1 MYSKK
6 PSYIGVELFNLLPE
20 DLKNTPTQK
29 LKKHLTNW
37 LLKNPFYSVEEYLN
51 KIPLDPDVKTDNPKH
66 PCGACGVGVKYS
78 AIKCTGPCNFWYH
91 GGCVDI
97 TDKQLGKLGKYEINT
112 WTCRNCSDTPKLP
125 TCDGKGSTNQS
136 LVLTSVGNIH
146 QTSGIDTNELLNL
159 STGSSLNLEN
169 FNSKSIDL
177 PKISSGSPDLTVNE
191 IENKILNSK
200 CLDEQDMETS
210 LTLAA
215 EVGNALLVE
224 NTQLREQIHNLTLH
238 NANLTQQISEITDKN
253 EHNSMTHYAHAEE
266 LEKENY
272 TILARNNSLTDTI
285 RELECQLE
293 KEVQLRRD
301 LTTAFEEADKEKE
314 ETIYQLENTIKT
326 LKLEK
331 NSSDKAKA
339 CGGVELARSCRE
351 MGIQTSPTDHDLPT
365 SFLLS
370 ELTTIKNKQ
379 NQMEL
384 AIEVLNKQ
392 RHDCI
397 TKCVK
402 SSETV
407 GHKNAYNQ
415 EISKTAASTLNGM
428 HKNSDLDEVLVDDI
442 FPKAKHKLNEQS
454 YPMTPKILVSTGT
467 QTKNKPENQQELLC
481 IPTDSNTT
489 NKKLLLK
496 NHTAKKM
503 YSNPR
508 PKSKENSSYKKQH
521 YSASLLVKKHSDQPI
536 AWQESKPDSKR
547 PKSSPCT
554 STLHVL
560 DKENENFLAL
570 RHRKEHKYKQRT
582 FWNSAL
588 QN

>member
-1 MYSKK
+1 MIQK
-6 PSYIGVELFNLLPE
+6 PG
-20 DLKNTPTQK
+20 
-29 LKKHLTNW
+29 
-37 LLKNPFYSVEEYLN
+37 
-51 KIPLDPDVKTDNPKH
+51 
-66 PCGACGVGVKYS
+66 
-78 AIKCTGPCNFWYH
+78 
-91 GGCVDI
+91 
-97 TDKQLGKLGKYEINT
+97 
-112 WTCRNCSDTPKLP
+112 
-125 TCDGKGSTNQS
+125 
-136 LVLTSVGNIH
+136 LTSVGNIH

-339 CGGVELARSCRE
+339 CGGVELARFCRE
-351 MGIQTSPTDHDLPT
+351 MGIQTSPTDHDFTHLFP
-365 SFLLS
+365 FVR
-370 ELTTIKNKQ
+370 
-379 NQMEL
+379 
-384 AIEVLNKQ
+384 A
-392 RHDCI
+392 D
-397 TKCVK
+397 
-402 SSETV
+402 
-407 GHKNAYNQ
+407 YN
-415 EISKTAASTLNGM
+415 
-428 HKNSDLDEVLVDDI
+428 
-442 FPKAKHKLNEQS
+442 
-454 YPMTPKILVSTGT
+454 
-467 QTKNKPENQQELLC
+467 
-481 IPTDSNTT
+481 
-489 NKKLLLK
+489 
-496 NHTAKKM
+496 
-503 YSNPR
+503 
-508 PKSKENSSYKKQH
+508 
-521 YSASLLVKKHSDQPI
+521 
-536 AWQESKPDSKR
+536 
-547 PKSSPCT
+547 
-554 STLHVL
+554 
-560 DKENENFLAL
+560 
-570 RHRKEHKYKQRT
+570 
-582 FWNSAL
+582 
-588 QN
+588 